1 MKKRILILL
10 TLIMI
15 LSATLTLTSVCC
27 ADETTETT
35 ETLAETTTS
44 ESWFN
49 KLWDKVEPYVMGAV
63 SGVSLGGI
71 VSAVFY
77 GLIKSQT
84 NKTLNKLNDKSTT
97 NEIVSNVVSAIGNTS
112 LSMNIQP
119 IVESKLKVI
128 NEAVYSELE
137 KAMDTQREKDLAVIN
152 ILVAL
157 AGYFDNSIGVSDES
171 KEALKKAIENAKSL
185 YSDVETPAVKIET
198 TTEIKAETT
207 ESEKV
212 VENY

>member
-1 MKKRILILL
+1 MKKRIFILL

-15 LSATLTLTSVCC
+15 LSATLTLTSVCF
-27 ADETTETT
+27 ADETTT

-84 NKTLNKLNDKSTT
+84 NKTLNKLNDKTTT

-119 IVESKLKVI
+119 IVESKLKAL
-128 NEAVYSELE
+128 NEAVYSELD
-137 KAMDTQREKDLAVIN
+137 KAMDSQREKDLAVIN

-171 KEALKKAIENAKSL
+171 KEALKTAIENAKSL

>member
-15 LSATLTLTSVCC
+15 LSATLTLTSVCF
-27 ADETTETT
+27 ADETTET
-35 ETLAETTTS
+35 LATTTTS

-49 KLWDKVEPYVMGAV
+49 KLWTKVEPYVMGAV

-84 NKTLNKLNDKSTT
+84 NKTLNKLNDKTTT

-119 IVESKLKVI
+119 IVESKLKAI
-128 NEAVYSELE
+128 NEAVYNELD
-137 KAMDTQREKDLAVIN
+137 KAMDSQREKDLAVIN
-152 ILVAL
+152 ILIAL

-171 KEALKKAIENAKSL
+171 KEALKTAIENAKNL

-198 TTEIKAETT
+198 TEIKAEAT
-207 ESEKV
+207 EREKV

>member
-1 MKKRILILL
+1 MKKRIFILL

-15 LSATLTLTSVCC
+15 LSVILTLTSVCF
-27 ADETTETT
+27 ADETT

-49 KLWDKVEPYVMGAV
+49 KLWTKVEPYVMGAI

-84 NKTLNKLNDKSTT
+84 NKTLNKLNDKTTT

-119 IVESKLKVI
+119 IVESKLKAI
-128 NEAVYSELE
+128 NEAVYDELD
-137 KAMDTQREKDLAVIN
+137 KAMDSQREKDLAVIN

-171 KEALKKAIENAKSL
+171 KEALKTAIENAKNL
-185 YSDVETPAVKIET
+185 YSDVETPAVKIE